1 MSENLRVDPLEVRMA
16 ADHVNAAADSLRS
29 AHGAAHE
36 RMGAA
41 QAGWIG
47 SSAAGLSATTTKWEE
62 ESAGHCTEL
71 IKHAEDLRS
80 AAARYVRTDDHA
92 ASEIDS
98 AKPNLGSMGL

>member
-1 MSENLRVDPLEVRMA
+1 MSEKLRVDPLEVRMA

-47 SSAAGLSATTTKWEE
+47 TSAAGLSATTTKWEE
-62 ESAGHCTEL
+62 ESASHCTEL
-71 IKHAEDLRS
+71 LEHAEDLRS
-80 AAARYVRTDDHA
+80 AAAEYVRTDDNA
-92 ASEIDS
+92 ATEIDS
-98 AKPNLGSMGL
+98 AGSNLGTMGL